1 MKVLTID
8 IGGTNVKVL
17 ATGHRERRQFASGP
31 KLTPKLMV
39 EGVKKLTSDWTYDV
53 VSIGYPGR
61 VHANR
66 PEAEPHNL
74 AKGWVGFDFEAAFER
89 PVKVINDAA
98 MQALGSYQHGTML
111 FLGFGAGL
119 GTAMVVDGVVVPMEL
134 GHLSYKDATYEDYL
148 GLRGLQRLGKKKWRK
163 QVTYTVDR
171 LISSLQLDD
180 VVLGGGNVK
189 QLKRLPDGCRAGDNS
204 YAFLG
209 GFRLWQYSQ
218 LQRPSAIRRKA
229 RRRSQSPVEKHKGA

>member
-8 IGGTNVKVL
+8 IGGTHVKVL
-17 ATGHRERRQFASGP
+17 ATGQKERREFESGP

-39 EGVKKLTSDWTYDV
+39 EGVKELTRDWKYDV

-61 VHANR
+61 VHSNR
-66 PEAEPHNL
+66 PVCEPHNL
-74 AKGWVGFDFEAAFER
+74 AKGWVGFNFEAAFHC

-98 MQALGSYQHGTML
+98 MQALGSYKRGTML
-111 FLGFGAGL
+111 FLGFGTGL